1 MEHVEM
7 KDGSLW
13 AAVVADTVEDT
24 KATAG
29 SVARFTDLGR
39 SQVGRH
45 LGGAR
50 TGFTW
55 RASRA
60 IRHLLPHR
68 HAPRRMVIWHP
79 GLAGARRV
87 EVPSAYCRCG
97 ARLTEPDET
106 AEA

>member
-1 MEHVEM
+1 M

-50 TGFTW
+50 TALTW
-55 RASRA
+55 RASRVM
-60 IRHLLPHR
+60 
-68 HAPRRMVIWHP
+68 RRCF
-79 GLAGARRV
+79 ARG
-87 EVPSAYCRCG
+87 PSRCG
-97 ARLTEPDET
+97 RAHGQGRHCRVRGTPTWLRSQRE
-106 AEA
+106 

>member
-1 MEHVEM
+1 MTGVER
-7 KDGSLW
+7 KDGGLW

-24 KATAG
+24 KATADR
-29 SVARFTDLGR
+29 VARSADLGR
-39 SQVGRH
+39 SQVGSH
-45 LGGAR
+45 LVGAR
-50 TGFTW
+50 TGLTW
-55 RASRA
+55 RASRV

-79 GLAGARRV
+79 GPAGARRV

-97 ARLTEPDET
+97 ARLTEPGET

>member
-1 MEHVEM
+1 M

-24 KATAG
+24 KATADRVVHG
-29 SVARFTDLGR
+29 AGVRRA
-39 SQVGRH
+39 QVGHH

-50 TGFTW
+50 TGFTR

-60 IRHLLPHR
+60 MRHLLPHR

-97 ARLTEPDET
+97 ARVTVDET
-106 AEA
+106 DVA